1 MLKTIRHLWRAWSRL
16 AHRIGNF
23 QARVLLTIVYAV
35 VVLPFG
41 LLVRLFGDPL
51 RIKKRPAHWL
61 EHSDDTY
68 DLDWARRQ

>member
-1 MLKTIRHLWRAWSRL
+1 M
-16 AHRIGNF
+16 
-23 QARVLLTIVYAV
+23 LLTIVYAV